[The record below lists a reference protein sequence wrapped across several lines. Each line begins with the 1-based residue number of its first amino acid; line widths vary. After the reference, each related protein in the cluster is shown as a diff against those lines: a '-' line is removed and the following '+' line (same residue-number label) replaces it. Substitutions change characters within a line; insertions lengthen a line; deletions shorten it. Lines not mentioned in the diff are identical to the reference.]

1 MGQAV
6 SSFSVIG
13 KSIKIGNLIVAQNDF
28 PNGMNWNDAK
38 ENCKKL
44 GVGWRLPTQNE
55 LNTMCENRDKI
66 GWVQRGGDWG
76 IYWSSSNYDANYA
89 WLQKFG
95 SCTQDA
101 IEKKFLAYA
110 RAVRTQ

>member
-1 MGQAV
+1 MKNLMFIPFLFVCNMLMGQAV

-66 GWVQRGGDWG
+66 GWVQRGGDW
-76 IYWSSSNYDANYA
+76 
-89 WLQKFG
+89 
-95 SCTQDA
+95 
-101 IEKKFLAYA
+101 
-110 RAVRTQ
+110 